1 MPYGNPTKVK
11 KLLSA
16 LIRLHGP
23 IEGGQLQ
30 SRMSKSR
37 VVVWVG
43 LYIALLIL
51 IGAVKACLK

>member
-16 LIRLHGP
+16 LIRLHGL
-23 IEGGQLQ
+23 IRGSQLQ

-43 LYIALLIL
+43 LYIDLLIL

>member
-11 KLLSA
+11 KFLSA
-16 LIRLHGP
+16 LIHLHGL
-23 IEGGQLQ
+23 IQGGQLQ
-30 SRMSKSR
+30 SLMSKSR

-51 IGAVKACLK
+51 IGAGKACLR